1 MMLIPVVISGG
12 AGTRLWPISRESD
25 PKPFMKL
32 PDGETIIGKTFKR
45 ATELNGVTNI
55 IAVTNNNYYF
65 RTKEEFENSVST
77 GAELDCIL
85 EPFGR
90 NTAPAITAAAIK
102 IHEEFGDDAIML
114 VLPADH
120 LIPEQDIFEQAVS
133 KAISLASAGYLATF
147 GIIPTRPDTGFG
159 YIQKGESI
167 GISGFNVSRFVEKP
181 DLTTAQKYLASGNFF
196 WNSGMFCFQAK
207 TYLEA
212 LSETS
217 PAIHSQVKKCLDASI
232 TDTQSST
239 LDSNTFAQ
247 VENISID
254 YAVMEKA
261 DNVAV
266 VSANFQWNDIGSWS
280 ALSEVYNI
288 DNNCNAI
295 DGDAILI
302 DSQKCLVKS
311 DHRLTAVIGL
321 DDVVVINDNDATLVV
336 NKNNVQDV
344 KKVVSA
350 LKQENR
356 PEHVEKITTR
366 RPWGSYTNLIE
377 SDQYKVKKIIVFPQ
391 QSLSLQKHKHRSEHW
406 TVVKGSAEI
415 INGNETLSL
424 GPNQSTYI
432 EKEAVHRLTN
442 IGETELELIEVQC
455 GTYLG
460 EDDIIRL
467 EDVYGRT

>member
-1 MMLIPVVISGG
+1 MLVPVIISGG

-32 PDGETIIGKTFKR
+32 PDGDSIIGKTFKR
-45 ATELNGVTNI
+45 AAEIDGVSNI
-55 IAVTNNNYYF
+55 IAVTNQDYHF
-65 RTKEEFENSVST
+65 RTQEEFDASISNNST
-77 GAELDCIL
+77 LDFIL

-102 IHEEFGDDAIML
+102 IQEQYGDNAIML

-120 LIPEQDIFEQAVS
+120 LIPEQAIFEQAVS
-133 KAISLASAGYLATF
+133 NAITLASEEFLVTF
-147 GIIPTRPDTGFG
+147 GIVPTHPDTGFG
-159 YIQKGESI
+159 YIQQGKSI
-167 GISGFNVSRFVEKP
+167 NKSGFIVSKFVEKP
-181 DLTTAQKYLASGNFF
+181 DITTAKEYISSGDFV
-196 WNSGMFCFQAK
+196 WNSGMFCFKAK

-212 LSETS
+212 LSTTS
-217 PAIHSQVKKCLDASI
+217 PTIYSQMQKCWKASQ
-232 TDTQSST
+232 TNNTSV
-239 LDSNTFAQ
+239 LDSDTFSNA
-247 VENISID
+247 ENISID

-261 DNVAV
+261 ENVAV

-280 ALSEVYNI
+280 ALSEVYSTD
-288 DNNCNAI
+288 DNNNSV

-321 DDVVVINDNDATLVV
+321 DDVIVVNDSDATLVV
-336 NKNNVQDV
+336 NKNKVQDV

-350 LKQENR
+350 LKESNR
-356 PEHVEKITTR
+356 SEHSEKITTR

-377 SDQYKVKKIIVFPQ
+377 SDQYKVKKITVFPK
-391 QSLSLQKHKHRSEHW
+391 QSLSLQKHQHRSEHW

-442 IGETELELIEVQC
+442 IGETDLELIEVQC

-467 EDVYGRT
+467 EDVYGRI